1 MRIPTALLRIGAAL
15 GNQKAQKTLD
25 GPRSLKTVTIKHIRN
40 HLPTGWLQTPRIDP
54 GVVVNIPR
62 ARLAA
67 VPPHPGPHA
76 AAPSHP
82 CMPTSV
88 SNRLPCIVDSKD
100 SSWLHHGPGARI
112 PVPQSGSELHPL
124 GLQRPSAAREAPGPM
139 DTLDRQAMALIQAE
153 KDPNSFFGEMDE
165 HTADAINIA
174 RNVPITRQT
183 ETLIFDD
190 ECAIASE
197 STASVSD
204 SDFEVV
210 WEALT
215 QGPAEASDLRLDKE
229 TREIEAFDAMLSD
242 YSDEVAAMGD
252 NAPPPPPM
260 PPPMPETNSRSVSA
274 STSSTPSSPP
284 SSPFSPG
291 HASPSRPA
299 HADLMAELLAA
310 LSQRQPLSPVAE
322 TEKTV
327 RSDVEVAFLSA
338 FAEMDSRF
346 ELTKARDA
354 DADAS
359 DSASISGDSG
369 RGSGILEF
377 TTAAAPGLV
386 IREAGAD
393 HIVADDDWGDST
405 T

>member
-1 MRIPTALLRIGAAL
+1 MRTPTALLRICAFL
-15 GNQKAQKTLD
+15 GNQNAKEKVSIRDQLKPITL
-25 GPRSLKTVTIKHIRN
+25 KEIRN
-40 HLPTGWLQTPRIDP
+40 HLPTGWSRPPRIDP

-62 ARLAA
+62 ARLARLPTA
-67 VPPHPGPHA
+67 VAPHP
-76 AAPSHP
+76 
-82 CMPTSV
+82 CIPTSV
-88 SNRLPCIVDSKD
+88 SNRLASVVDSKD
-100 SSWLHHGPGARI
+100 TSWLHHGPGARI
-112 PVPQSGSELHPL
+112 PVAQNGRELHPL

-153 KDPNSFFGEMDE
+153 KDPNSFFGETDE

-190 ECAIASE
+190 ECAIASA
-197 STASVSD
+197 STASVSE

-242 YSDEVAAMGD
+242 YSDEVAATGD

-369 RGSGILEF
+369 RGSDILELN
-377 TTAAAPGLV
+377 TATAAGLV
-386 IREAGAD
+386 IREAGSD

-405 T
+405 A